1 MEASVPGDPEPTHAP
16 LIERPEQ
23 RAAII
28 CDERQGPT
36 SERTSMLSAGA
47 ILIADGVFDLLV
59 GAALIASTITSASGL
74 LGAGSLK
81 PWPLF
86 VVIGAGCLAVSG
98 LLLAASTRPDAAAMC
113 RSIWQPNM
121 LSTVA
126 SVALLLV
133 FPHLAHPYV
142 VALTVASIGF
152 AVFGTLEW
160 TTSRQK

>member
-1 MEASVPGDPEPTHAP
+1 MPADPEPTHAP
-16 LIERPEQ
+16 PVERPEQ
-23 RAAII
+23 HAAII
-28 CDERQGPT
+28 RDGRQGPA
-36 SERTSMLSAGA
+36 SERTSMLSTGA

-59 GAALIASTITSASGL
+59 GAALIASTITPAARV

-86 VVIGAGCLAVSG
+86 VVIGVGCLAVSG
-98 LLLAASTRPDAAAMC
+98 LLLAASTGPDAAAMC
-113 RSIWQPNM
+113 RSIWLPNM

-126 SVALLLV
+126 GVALLLV

-142 VALTVASIGF
+142 VALTVASIGC

-160 TTSRQK
+160 TTSRQR